1 MSKNILVAEDERI
14 ISLDLKMFLQK
25 NNFIVCSVVSTC
37 EDLIDQYR
45 SKNPDLII
53 IDFNLKGKISCKDAI
68 IEIRKMDSTP
78 IIIISGSSISKM
90 IKFTATIS
98 HCKHLEK
105 PFDQIELLEEL
116 NLLLMLKQK

>member
-68 IEIRKMDSTP
+68 IEIRKIDSTQV
-78 IIIISGSSISKM
+78 IIISGSSISKV
-90 IKFTATIS
+90 IKFAATIS
-98 HCKHLEK
+98 HCKYLEK

>member
-25 NNFIVCSVVSTC
+25 NNFIVCSIVFTG

-53 IDFNLKGKISCKDAI
+53 TDFNLRGKISCKDAI
-68 IEIRKMDSTP
+68 IEIRKIDSTP

-90 IKFTATIS
+90 IKFASTIS
-98 HCKHLEK
+98 HCKYLEK

-116 NLLLMLKQK
+116 NLLLMLEQK